1 MYTHDFVKLKNPSSG
16 EVIIVSE
23 HTDELFFKG
32 FTKLV
37 GHVPN
42 SQVDYPEIYASEQD
56 AADERLL
63 NSATDPMIRV
73 TEERISGE
81 SMYHQPVEIW

>member
-42 SQVDYPEIYASEQD
+42 STRYISAYCQWWELGSVDCTYS
-56 AADERLL
+56 R
-63 NSATDPMIRV
+63 M
-73 TEERISGE
+73 G
-81 SMYHQPVEIW
+81 

>member
-1 MYTHDFVKLKNPSSG
+1 MNTHEFVKLRNPSSG
-16 EVIIVSE
+16 EEIIVSE

-37 GHVPN
+37 CYVPN

-63 NSATDPMIRV
+63 NSATDPMIRI

>member
-1 MYTHDFVKLKNPSSG
+1 MNTHEFVKLRNPSSG
-16 EVIIVSE
+16 EEIIVSE
-23 HTDELFFKG
+23 HTDELFFNG

-37 GHVPN
+37 CYVPN

-63 NSATDPMIRV
+63 NSASDPMIRI